1 MKIVF
6 ILPIL
11 KSPYSVCPEPPL
23 GLAYLAAS
31 LLKYRD
37 DLHIEIIDGFLMER
51 DEYYQKISKI
61 KADVIGVTT
70 TMAQLNEALLLP
82 KIVKDYN
89 TKFIIG
95 GPGVVNLPSS
105 KLYESGYSIICYG
118 EGEKTIVELV
128 QAFENGLPLKNIK
141 GISYCSNGREIK
153 TPARDLI
160 KDLDDIPFPARS
172 LLDMERYLRIWKEK
186 MGVTVTQII
195 SSRGCPFSCRFCDK
209 KTFGGKIRFMS
220 PPKMIEEM
228 ELIFD
233 GFAAEMI
240 YFEEDLFTFNRKR
253 VLDFCNLMERELP
266 GRKWGAH
273 SRVDTLDLE
282 MLTRMKQAGCTDLFF
297 GVESGS
303 QKILDFLGKGFTVEK
318 IENAFRLAK
327 KVGIKTEMYLIIGV
341 PGETHEDIEM
351 TKRMIAKLE
360 PSSIDI
366 SFLTPIPGTEIYEMT
381 KHLIE
386 KETDFSNFDY
396 FENIYR
402 KDIFEVEQEEE
413 RREILDFFLST
424 FESKIDPRF
433 SLLSK
438 MPRQLK

>member
-6 ILPIL
+6 VLPIL
-11 KSPYSVCPEPPL
+11 RSPYSACPEPPL
-23 GLAYLAAS
+23 GFAYLAAS
-31 LLKYRD
+31 LLRYRN
-37 DLHIEIIDGFLMER
+37 DLHIEIIDGFLMEK

-70 TMAQLNEALLLP
+70 TMAQLNEALLIP
-82 KIVKDYN
+82 NMVKDDN
-89 TKFIIG
+89 TKYIIG
-95 GPGVVNLPSS
+95 GSGVVNLPSS

-128 QAFENGLPLKNIK
+128 QAFENGLSLKNIK
-141 GISYCSNGREIK
+141 GISYCSNGSEIK
-153 TPARDLI
+153 TPPRELI
-160 KDLDDIPFPARS
+160 KNLDDIPFPARS
-172 LLDMERYLRIWKEK
+172 LLDMERYLKIWKEK
-186 MGVTVTQII
+186 MGVSVTQIM

-209 KTFGGKIRFMS
+209 KTFGEKIRFMS
-220 PPKMIEEM
+220 PPKIIEEM
-228 ELIFD
+228 KLIYD
-233 GFAAEMI
+233 GFGAEMI

-253 VLDFCNLMERELP
+253 VLDFCNLMEKELP
-266 GRKWGAH
+266 GKKWGAH

-282 MLTRMKQAGCTDLFF
+282 MITRMKQAGCTDLFF

-303 QKILDFLGKGFTVEK
+303 QKILDLLGKGFSVEK

-327 KVGIKTEMYLIIGV
+327 EVGIRTAMYLIIGV

-386 KETDFSNFDY
+386 KEIDFSNFDY
-396 FENIYR
+396 FENVYR
-402 KDIFEVEQEEE
+402 KNIFEVKHEEK
-413 RREILDFFLST
+413 RREILDFYLST

-433 SLLSK
+433 SPLCNK
-438 MPRQLK
+438 

>member
-11 KSPYSVCPEPPL
+11 RSPYSACPEPPL

-31 LLKYRD
+31 LLRYRN
-37 DLHIEIIDGFLMER
+37 DLHIEIIDGFLMDR

-70 TMAQLNEALLLP
+70 TMAQLNEALLIP
-82 KIVKDYN
+82 NIVKN
-89 TKFIIG
+89 GSTKFIIG
-95 GPGVVNLPSS
+95 GSGVVNLPST

-118 EGEKTIVELV
+118 EGENTIVELI
-128 QAFENGLPLKNIK
+128 QAFENELPLINIK

-153 TPARDLI
+153 TPPRELI
-160 KDLDDIPFPARS
+160 EDLDDIPFPARS
-172 LLDMERYLRIWKEK
+172 LLDMEMYLKIWKEK
-186 MGVTVTQII
+186 MGVAVTQIM

-220 PPKMIEEM
+220 PPRIIEEM
-228 ELIFD
+228 KLIYNSY
-233 GFAAEMI
+233 GAEII

-253 VLDFCNLMERELP
+253 VLDFCSLMEKELP
-266 GRKWGAH
+266 GRMWGAH
-273 SRVDTLDLE
+273 SRVDTLDIE

-303 QKILDFLGKGFTVEK
+303 QKILDFLGKGITVEK

-327 KVGIKTEMYLIIGV
+327 KVGIKTQMYLIIGV

-360 PSSIDI
+360 PASIDI

-381 KHLIE
+381 KHLID
-386 KETDFSNFDY
+386 KDIDFSNYDY

-402 KDIFEVEQEEE
+402 NGIFEVEHEEK

-433 SLLSK
+433 SQISK
-438 MPRQLK
+438 MPRAD

>member
-11 KSPYSVCPEPPL
+11 RSPYSICPEPPL
-23 GLAYLAAS
+23 GLAYLASS
-31 LLKYRD
+31 LLQYRN
-37 DLHIEIIDGFLMER
+37 DLHIEIIDGFLLER

-61 KADVIGVTT
+61 KADIIGVTT
-70 TMAQLNEALLLP
+70 TMAQLNEALIIP
-82 KIVKDYN
+82 HIVKDDSI
-89 TKFIIG
+89 KFIIG
-95 GPGVVNLPSS
+95 GPGVVNIPSH
-105 KLYESGYSIICYG
+105 KLHDSGYSIVCYG

-128 QAFENGLPLKNIK
+128 QALENGLPLKNIK
-141 GISYCSNGREIK
+141 GISYRSKDKEIK
-153 TPARDLI
+153 TPPRDLI
-160 KDLDDIPFPARS
+160 KNLDEIPFPARS
-172 LLDMERYLRIWKEK
+172 LLDMQRYLRIWKER
-186 MGVTVTQII
+186 MGVAVTQII

-209 KTFGGKIRFMS
+209 KTFGGRIRFMS
-220 PPKMIEEM
+220 PPRMIDEM
-228 ELIFD
+228 RLLYDSF
-233 GFAAEMI
+233 GTEMV
-240 YFEEDLFTFNRKR
+240 YFEEDLFTVNRKR
-253 VLDFCNLMERELP
+253 VLDFCGLMEKELP
-266 GRKWGAH
+266 GKRWGAH

-303 QKILDFLGKGFTVEK
+303 QKVLDLLGKGFTIGQ

-327 KVGIKTEMYLIIGV
+327 KVGMNTEMYLIIGV
-341 PGETHEDIEM
+341 PGEVQEDIEM

-386 KETDFSNFDY
+386 KEIDFSNFDY
-396 FENIYR
+396 FKSVYR
-402 KDIFEVEQEEE
+402 KDIFGFELEAK

-424 FESKIDPRF
+424 FEGKVDPRF
-433 SLLSK
+433 SLLGGL
-438 MPRQLK
+438 PRAN

>member
-6 ILPIL
+6 ILPL
-11 KSPYSVCPEPPL
+11 LRSPYSVCPEPPL

-31 LLKYRD
+31 LLRYRN

-82 KIVKDYN
+82 SIVKDTN

-95 GPGVVNLPSS
+95 GPGAVNLPSS
-105 KLYESGYSIICYG
+105 KLYESGYSVICYG

-128 QAFENGLPLKNIK
+128 EAFENGLSLKNIK
-141 GISYCSNGREIK
+141 GISYCSKGREIK
-153 TPARDLI
+153 TPPRDLI

-172 LLDMERYLRIWKEK
+172 LLDMDRYLRIWKEK
-186 MGVTVTQII
+186 MGVSVTQII
-195 SSRGCPFSCRFCDK
+195 SSRGCPFSCRFCDN
-209 KTFGGKIRFMS
+209 KTFGKKIRFMS
-220 PPKMIEEM
+220 PPRMIEEM
-228 ELIFD
+228 KLIFD
-233 GFAAEMI
+233 SFGAEMI
-240 YFEEDLFTFNRKR
+240 YFEEDLFTVNRKR
-253 VLDFCNLMERELP
+253 VLDFCKLMEKELP
-266 GRKWGAH
+266 GRIWGAH
-273 SRVDTLDLE
+273 SRVDTIDLE
-282 MLTRMKQAGCTDLFF
+282 MLTRMKQAGCTDIFF

-303 QKILDFLGKGFTVEK
+303 QKILDLLGKEITVDK

-327 KVGIKTEMYLIIGV
+327 KVGIKTQMYLIIGI

-366 SFLTPIPGTEIYEMT
+366 SVLTPIPGTEIYEMT

-386 KETDFSNFDY
+386 KEIDFSNCDCFK
-396 FENIYR
+396 NIFR
-402 KDIFEVEQEEE
+402 TDVFEVGQEEK
-413 RREILDFFLST
+413 RREILDFFFST
-424 FESKIDPRF
+424 FERKIDPR
-433 SLLSK
+433 LS
-438 MPRQLK
+438 PA